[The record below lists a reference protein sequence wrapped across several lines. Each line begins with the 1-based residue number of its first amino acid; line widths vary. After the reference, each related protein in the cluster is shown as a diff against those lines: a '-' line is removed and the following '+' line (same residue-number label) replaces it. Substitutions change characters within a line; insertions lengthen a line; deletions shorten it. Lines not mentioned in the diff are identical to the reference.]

1 MLSVGL
7 ASACSD
13 DSGGDSPNT
22 SGAGPGASGMSG
34 ASGSSAAG
42 SGGMATGGSVSGAGG
57 GASGSGA
64 GVAGSGGSAAGS
76 AGAGGSGGS
85 SQGPVKPVMRD
96 GKWALDMG
104 EVTLEVDPM
113 VGGRIVTFK
122 LGAENL
128 LTGPAVNPTYYGST
142 LWISPE
148 VTWKQAPHI
157 NLQPYTAQASET
169 AVALTLAADSTEGVG
184 ATKTFSVDPARGSFL
199 IEYKL
204 TNGKQTE
211 IQAAP
216 WEVTRVFPRGL
227 TFFPSATT
235 PTMSA
240 GATMP
245 ITNSGGVVWYEYD
258 MAAVTKDS
266 KIYADGTE
274 GWIAHVAAGLVFIK
288 VFADVTADKIAPNEG
303 DVELYT
309 NAVHT
314 YVELENQA
322 AYGPI
327 AAGQSATW
335 KVEWFLRRLPA
346 TIQATAGNAALAQF
360 VRETIAK

>member
-1 MLSVGL
+1 MLL
-7 ASACSD
+7 TCALFAASLLPACSD
-13 DSGGDSPNT
+13 DAGSGDPST
-22 SGAGPGASGMSG
+22 AGAGPAAGTSGMSG
-34 ASGSSAAG
+34 SSGS
-42 SGGMATGGSVSGAGG
+42 
-57 GASGSGA
+57 
-64 GVAGSGGSAAGS
+64 GS
-76 AGAGGSGGS
+76 AGASGAAAGGSASGTAGASSGGAGGSAGSTSGGSGGS
-85 SQGPVKPVMRD
+85 PPGPVKPVMRD
-96 GKWALDMG
+96 GKWALDLG
-104 EVTLEVDPM
+104 DVTLEVDPT
-113 VGGRIVTFK
+113 VGARIVSFK

-128 LTGPAVNPTYYGST
+128 LTGATVNPTYYGST

-148 VTWKQAPHI
+148 AEWQHAPHI
-157 NLQPYTAQASET
+157 NAMPYMAQATDT
-169 AVALTLAADSTEGVG
+169 AVALTIAADQSQGVG
-184 ATKTFSVDPARGSFL
+184 ATKTFSVDPARGSFV

-216 WEVTRVFPRGL
+216 WEVTRVFARGL

-235 PTMSA
+235 PTTSP

-245 ITNSGGVVWYEYD
+245 TTNAGGVIWYEYD
-258 MAAVTKDS
+258 QAVVTQDS
-266 KIYADGTE
+266 KLYADGTE
-274 GWIAHVAAGLVFIK
+274 GWVAHVAAGLVFIK

-309 NAVHT
+309 NADHT
-314 YVELENQA
+314 YIELENQA

-327 AAGQSATW
+327 AAGQSVTW

-346 TIQATAGNAALAQF
+346 ALQATAGNMALTQF